1 MKAHIQINGVIAELI
16 DTMVDEVV
24 ELASKELASY
34 LQDCGAKGYRMA
46 VAANM
51 LHIDP
56 YHRLTEEEC
65 NYITAIAVRRLR
77 NG

>member
-24 ELASKELASY
+24 ELAGKELASY
-34 LQDCGAKGYRMA
+34 LKDCGAKGYRMA
-46 VAANM
+46 VSEKM
-51 LHIDP
+51 MQVDP
-56 YHRLTEEEC
+56 QHRLTDEEV

-77 NG
+77 K